1 MSHLSTQVQIKTPA
15 DKLWKVL
22 ADLDSLS
29 QWPADDVSP
38 DPLENDENTVTAMYY
53 NPDLLRNNIEDRT
66 SVWQESHHYAYVVKN
81 IGPIKFA
88 YNRFALTPVGQ
99 VGEET
104 LLTQTLDFQIK
115 FGPAGALMDTLV
127 FRPQFRKQMEQ
138 SLTALKGYV
147 EHNVAGDSSVA
158 LDDPLAVHLIGVAD
172 ELDLDLEL
180 VPGSQRQ
187 MVVADVP
194 FPLELLE
201 GPLALLDV
209 SEAPTHVGWLLP
221 VCAR

>member
-1 MSHLSTQVQIKTPA
+1 MSPVGKYHKTKLEIERGQKGRKMSQLSTQVQIKTPA

-29 QWPADDVSP
+29 QWPSDDVSP

-53 NPDLLRNNIEDRT
+53 EPDLFRNVEDRAIR
-66 SVWQESHHYAYVVKN
+66 WEESHHYTYEVKN

-88 YNRFALTPVGQ
+88 YNRFALTPVGE

-104 LLTQTLDFQIK
+104 LLTQTLDFQMK

-138 SLTALKGYV
+138 SLAALKEYV
-147 EHNVAGDSSVA
+147 EHNA
-158 LDDPLAVHLIGVAD
+158 LTA
-172 ELDLDLEL
+172 
-180 VPGSQRQ
+180 
-187 MVVADVP
+187 
-194 FPLELLE
+194 
-201 GPLALLDV
+201 
-209 SEAPTHVGWLLP
+209 
-221 VCAR
+221 